1 MSSTSE
7 IDQLS
12 SWIRLAIGT
21 LVAVIGTNGIWA
33 VVIVLPAVQR
43 EFEVDRSMAS
53 LPYSMTMVGFGI
65 GNILVGKMVDRFGL
79 AIPVGFSG
87 VLMSLGYFLASVSQ
101 NIYLLT
107 LIQGIFIGIGASVCF
122 GPFLADISHYFK
134 KFRGVSIGIAASSNY
149 FAGAFW
155 PYFIEPF
162 LIQSSWREAYFWIG
176 IICLFLMVPLSWFL
190 RVPPKSGMAQS
201 SDLKENQAIIQTGF
215 TPFQIQ
221 AMLMLAGVACCVAM
235 SMPQIHLVALCSDL
249 GYGVTVG
256 TEMLSLMLVCGI
268 LSRLVFGLLAD
279 RIGGVQTLLLSSLLQ
294 NISLLFF
301 LVTDGLVSLYLVSA
315 VFGLSQGGIVPSYTL
330 VIREYLPSK
339 EAGIR
344 IGAVMMATTFGMAF
358 GGWLTGEIFDWTGS
372 YQVALLNGI
381 GWNILN
387 IILVGLL
394 LIRPILLKLKNNE
407 LQTT

>member
-1 MSSTSE
+1 
-7 IDQLS
+7 
-12 SWIRLAIGT
+12 
-21 LVAVIGTNGIWA
+21 
-33 VVIVLPAVQR
+33 
-43 EFEVDRSMAS
+43 
-53 LPYSMTMVGFGI
+53 MTMVGFGI
-65 GNILVGKMVDRFGL
+65 GNILVGKTVDRFGL

-87 VLMSLGYFLASVSQ
+87 VLMSFGYFLASVSQ

-122 GPFLADISHYFK
+122 GPFLANISHYFR
-134 KFRGVSIGIAASSNY
+134 KFRGVAIGIAASSNY
-149 FAGAFW
+149 FAGALW

-176 IICLFLMVPLSWFL
+176 VICLCLMVPLSWFL
-190 RVPPKSGMAQS
+190 REPQKLEIAQS
-201 SDLKENQAIIQTGF
+201 SDLKENQVLTPSGF

-249 GYGVTVG
+249 GFGVKVG
-256 TEMLSLMLVCGI
+256 MEMLSLMLVCGI

-279 RIGGVQTLLLSSLLQ
+279 RIGGVQTLLLSSFLQ
-294 NISLLFF
+294 TISLMLY
-301 LVTDGLVSLYLVSA
+301 LAADGLVSLYLISA

-372 YQVALLNGI
+372 YHAALWNGLAWNLLN
-381 GWNILN
+381 LM
-387 IILVGLL
+387 LVGILM
-394 LIRPILLKLKNNE
+394 IRPILLKLKDNE
-407 LQTT
+407 LQPT